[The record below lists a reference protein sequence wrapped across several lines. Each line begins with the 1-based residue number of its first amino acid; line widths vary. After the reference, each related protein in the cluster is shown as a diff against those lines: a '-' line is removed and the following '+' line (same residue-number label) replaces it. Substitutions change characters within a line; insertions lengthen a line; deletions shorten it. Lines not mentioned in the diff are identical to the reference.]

1 MSNETDV
8 CCEFKKPISL
18 CWKNLRYEV
27 DEWFMVDGW
36 QPRRRRKVILNRL
49 NGSVRM
55 NSLNALLG
63 PSGAGKTSLINCLI
77 GNVPAKNI
85 SPDTEI
91 YINSEI
97 ITKSSNSLVSF
108 VPQFVH
114 EIILGRF
121 TVLETLYYAFCFKN
135 PAHYHGRAY
144 EHIQST
150 IQELMLNPKVLQTRF
165 ENCSGGEQ
173 RRVAIAQELMSIE
186 SKPPF
191 LFVDEPTT
199 GLDSESALVVMK
211 CLQRLSTQNGITVL
225 VSIHAPSSDILDMFD
240 QLYIIAKGGVCIYSD
255 QPGGLRSHLNQIT
268 GIALNEDDSPIQEYL
283 RIASNGINDEQ
294 VRKLTQESVQQ
305 DHQRLTA
312 HFSKFEKEECPFAFI
327 PKGIPHYSRKFRSSD
342 LWTQFWRLLRLT
354 FIADV
359 RHIIGILILIIITL
373 TTYTSITNKDMV
385 IPRGCMPFNIENLN
399 QTCQNK
405 LKEDRLIGTFIMLLF
420 LIMVLTISL
429 GISMYSLMTV
439 NFMKILRH
447 EYRTGWYSFSSLI
460 HPVHVNDLITMIL
473 LTIISIVIYYMT
485 SDILYID
492 EYQMNW
498 HRLRTLY
505 SFSIVAFLYGQSF
518 AYLLTSICIDQFE
531 LLLILCQVVVVILG
545 TTNGLTVMIDLMD
558 KPFYRT
564 ISHLLGARYITDGYL
579 YAHYGIDRCDPQTE
593 YSQIM
598 KQFSIDT
605 DNIYSNM
612 KNPMIVIIVVR
623 IISIIVM
630 RWTFSNVNNGKI
642 VSATKQET
650 LTKILTPAIEINFHE
665 KATFVQ
671 IFDGNNN
678 NNIEPQMAKNEFQ
691 QFCTGRY
698 IIGWRQLTLFATDT
712 IYEVRSTPGPLDDF
726 GDKLIL
732 RNLSGQ
738 FQFGT
743 LNAIM
748 GSSGSGKTSLLKVFN
763 GKMKTKLTGST
774 QFYLSR
780 FVPIRTCFIKQEVS
794 KHLIPGLT
802 SKQSLIYASKL
813 KNCHETQTIDHEQV
827 ADNLLNELDMTNTGN
842 TLVQNCS
849 GGERKRLALA
859 MELTSVRMPNLI
871 CIDEPVSG
879 LDSNSARLVLRCL
892 RQFIARH
899 PDITMVVSIHQP
911 STEQLDM
918 FDLCYVLAFDG
929 LGIYSGP
936 PAKIKSFLSETS
948 SIDEDKRFPIETLIR
963 YSCTGH
969 LNPIVQRLAEETD
982 NQTNKITPS
991 LLQDTVHIKDGVPFP
1006 QIRFSLRS
1014 VSILFLRLSHFSIRY
1029 QWPLWLTYVILQVFL
1044 GTMFLDL
1051 FDEKIAEIDGCISI
1065 EDDILAVCLNVTDH
1079 KWKKDSR
1086 LASNVNFVMFSSLAF
1101 FSILNAHMSNLF
1113 SFELK
1118 FFATQHLN
1126 GWYTCGSYYLS
1137 KLLFDAT
1144 TILPMVIIFAY
1155 VTDIYSTVS
1164 PNNFFWWQ
1172 VINLY
1177 LSSFCF
1183 LAIINMNVLFL
1194 HKSIIVLFIVIANS
1208 QGFFLL
1214 LSNVYNVIEEMNF
1227 IVRFLSNFSIYRY
1240 QLQAT
1245 LWLIYGGDRCKSHEI
1260 QSLMYMLNIPT
1271 NVEYFYDCI
1280 VKLVLLAIF
1289 YHTLALLVFIIKY
1302 NPLINRHK
1310 RAERIKR
1317 YHNERILKIK
1327 SKLFFS
1333 TII

>member
-49 NGSVRM
+49 NGSVRI

-144 EHIQST
+144 QHIQST

-191 LFVDEPTT
+191 LFIDEPTT

-255 QPGGLRSHLNQIT
+255 QPDRLRSHLNQIT

-312 HFSKFEKEECPFAFI
+312 QFSKFEKEECPFASI

-342 LWTQFWRLLRLT
+342 LWTQFRRLLRLT

-373 TTYTSITNKDMV
+373 ITYTSITNKDMV
-385 IPRGCMPFNIENLN
+385 IPRGCIPFNIEHLN

-405 LKEDRLIGTFIMLLF
+405 LKEDRLIGTLIMLLF
-420 LIMVLTISL
+420 LIILLTFSL
-429 GISMYSLMTV
+429 GIAMYSLMTV

-460 HPVHVNDLITMIL
+460 HPVHANDLITLIFIV
-473 LTIISIVIYYMT
+473 IISVVTYYVT
-485 SDILYID
+485 SGILYID
-492 EYQMNW
+492 EYRINW
-498 HRLRTLY
+498 YRLSPLY
-505 SFSIVAFLYGQSF
+505 LFNIVSFLYGQSF
-518 AYLLTSICIDQFE
+518 GYLLTSICIDQFE
-531 LLLILCQVVVVILG
+531 ILLILCQVVVVIVNIN
-545 TTNGLTVMIDLMD
+545 NGLIVISDLMD

-564 ISHLLGARYITDGYL
+564 ISHLLASRFIADGYL
-579 YAHYGIDRCDPQTE
+579 YTYYGIDRCDPQTE
-593 YSQIM
+593 YSQIL
-598 KQFSIDT
+598 KQFFVDT
-605 DNIYSNM
+605 DYVYSNLE
-612 KNPMIVIIVVR
+612 KPMIVIIVIR

-650 LTKILTPAIEINFHE
+650 LTKILTPAIEIDFHE
-665 KATFVQ
+665 KSTFVQ
-671 IFDGNNN
+671 ILDSNNN
-678 NNIEPQMAKNEFQ
+678 NVEPQMTKNEFQ

-712 IYEVRSTPGPLDDF
+712 IYEVRPTPESLDDL

-780 FVPIRTCFIKQEVS
+780 FVPIRTCYIKQEVS

-802 SKQSLIYASKL
+802 SKQSLVYASKL

-827 ADNLLNELDMTNTGN
+827 ADNLLNELDMTNTAN

-892 RQFIARH
+892 RRFIARH

-929 LGIYSGP
+929 LGIYSGQ
-936 PAKIKSFLSETS
+936 PARIKSFLSETS

-969 LNPIVQRLAEETD
+969 SNSIVQRLAEETD
-982 NQTNKITPS
+982 NQINKITPS

-1006 QIRFSLRS
+1006 RMRFSLRS
-1014 VSILFLRLSHFSIRY
+1014 VSILFRRLAHCSIRY
-1029 QWPLWLTYVILQVFL
+1029 QWPLWLTSVIVHAFL
-1044 GTMFLDL
+1044 GIMILDF
-1051 FDEKIAEIDGCISI
+1051 FDKKIAEIDGCISI
-1065 EDDILAVCLNVTDH
+1065 EDDFQAVCLNVTDH
-1079 KWKKDSR
+1079 KWKNDSR

-1101 FSILNAHMSNLF
+1101 FSILNAHISNLF
-1113 SFELK
+1113 SFEVK
-1118 FFATQHLN
+1118 FFATQHSN
-1126 GWYTCGSYYLS
+1126 GWYTCGAYYLAKS
-1137 KLLFDAT
+1137 LFDSIM
-1144 TILPMVIIFAY
+1144 ILSIVIIFAY
-1155 VTDIYSTVS
+1155 VIDIYSTVS

-1177 LSSFCF
+1177 LSSLCF
-1183 LAIINMNVLFL
+1183 LALMNMNVLLL
-1194 HKSIIVLFIVIANS
+1194 HRSIIAIFIVIGFS

-1240 QLQAT
+1240 QFHAT
-1245 LWLIYGGDRCKSHEI
+1245 LWLIYGGDRCKSYEI
-1260 QSLMYMLNIPT
+1260 QSLMYIFNIPT

-1280 VKLVLLAIF
+1280 VKLVLLVIF
-1289 YHTLALLVFIIKY
+1289 YHTMALLVFCVKY
-1302 NPLINRHK
+1302 NPLINRHE
-1310 RAERIKR
+1310 RAERIER
-1317 YHNERILKIK
+1317 YRNEHILKIE
-1327 SKLFFS
+1327 SKHLF
-1333 TII
+1333 

>member
-1 MSNETDV
+1 MMSNETDV

-49 NGSVRM
+49 NGSVRI

-91 YINSEI
+91 YINNEI

-114 EIILGRF
+114 ENNPR
-121 TVLETLYYAFCFKN
+121 TVHSARDFN

-385 IPRGCMPFNIENLN
+385 IPRGCMPFNIEHLN

-531 LLLILCQVVVVILG
+531 LLLILCQVVVVIL
-545 TTNGLTVMIDLMD
+545 
-558 KPFYRT
+558 
-564 ISHLLGARYITDGYL
+564 
-579 YAHYGIDRCDPQTE
+579 
-593 YSQIM
+593 
-598 KQFSIDT
+598 
-605 DNIYSNM
+605 
-612 KNPMIVIIVVR
+612 VVR

-1317 YHNERILKIK
+1317 YRNERILKIK

>member
-49 NGSVRM
+49 NGSVRI

-91 YINSEI
+91 YINNEI

-312 HFSKFEKEECPFAFI
+312 QFSKFEKEECPFAFI

-385 IPRGCMPFNIENLN
+385 IPRGCMPFNIEHLN

-473 LTIISIVIYYMT
+473 LTIISIVTYYMT

-498 HRLRTLY
+498 HRLSTLY
-505 SFSIVAFLYGQSF
+505 LFSIVAFLYGQSF

-579 YAHYGIDRCDPQTE
+579 YAHYGYVCPD
-593 YSQIM
+593 
-598 KQFSIDT
+598 
-605 DNIYSNM
+605 
-612 KNPMIVIIVVR
+612 
-623 IISIIVM
+623 
-630 RWTFSNVNNGKI
+630 
-642 VSATKQET
+642 
-650 LTKILTPAIEINFHE
+650 
-665 KATFVQ
+665 
-671 IFDGNNN
+671 FDGNNN

-748 GSSGSGKTSLLKVFN
+748 GSSGSGKTSL
-763 GKMKTKLTGST
+763 
-774 QFYLSR
+774 R

-1014 VSILFLRLSHFSIRY
+1014 VSILFL
-1029 QWPLWLTYVILQVFL
+1029 P
-1044 GTMFLDL
+1044 
-1051 FDEKIAEIDGCISI
+1051 EIDGCISI

-1086 LASNVNFVMFSSLAF
+1086 LASNINFVMFSSLAF

-1289 YHTLALLVFIIKY
+1289 YHTMALLVFIIKY
-1302 NPLINRHK
+1302 NPLINRHE

-1317 YHNERILKIK
+1317 YRNERILKIK